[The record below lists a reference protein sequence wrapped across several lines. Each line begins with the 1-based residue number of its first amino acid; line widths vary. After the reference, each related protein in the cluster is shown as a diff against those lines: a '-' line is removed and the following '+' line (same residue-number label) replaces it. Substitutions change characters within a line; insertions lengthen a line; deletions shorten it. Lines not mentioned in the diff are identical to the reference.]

1 MALALISQFKTLGD
15 FPLLRRPK
23 IAHYPFLFYHQF
35 YYTQSKEAQ
44 PSSKLMM
51 YQAIN
56 INEKR
61 QQQRQQQRGGKLE
74 RKRHTH
80 THPHKEMLRDED
92 AKHTPFWSEKP
103 RTEQN

>member
-1 MALALISQFKTLGD
+1 MVMALAAVCGSAQLAILSRRRI
-15 FPLLRRPK
+15 RRPK
-23 IAHYPFLFYHQF
+23 ITHYPVLFYHQF

-61 QQQRQQQRGGKLE
+61 QQQQQGAKAREKAS
-74 RKRHTH
+74 HTH
-80 THPHKEMLRDED
+80 TRTHTRAHTQREMLRGED
-92 AKHTPFWSEKP
+92 TKHTPFW
-103 RTEQN
+103 

>member
-51 YQAIN
+51 YQTIN

-80 THPHKEMLRDED
+80 TSAQRDAERRGCETH
-92 AKHTPFWSEKP
+92 ALLVGKA
-103 RTEQN
+103 QN